1 MLELRVCCE
10 SGGLVWYYEVCIIC
24 TCIHFPK
31 VYTEKKANPGAE
43 SRTSVLVGPMEA
55 AYFGRV
61 RMFECFCV

>member
-1 MLELRVCCE
+1 MRV
-10 SGGLVWYYEVCIIC
+10 GGWFGIMKCVLFVF
-24 TCIHFPK
+24 IHFPK
-31 VYTEKKANPGAE
+31 VYTEKKKANPGAE